1 MEKELDLMQ
10 LNIDKVNLLIEAL
23 PYIKALAGKTIVIKY
38 GGHSME
44 TQEVKKAVILDLIL
58 LKYVGMN
65 PVVVHGG
72 GPEINQLLS
81 KLQIESKYH
90 QGLRITDKETMD
102 IVQMVL
108 VGKVGQE
115 LVTLINHYGGKAIGL
130 SGKDGNTIVARK
142 KLVEGVDLGFVGD
155 VDTINPEPI
164 KSLIN
169 SGYIPVI
176 SPIGVGLDGQSYNIN
191 ADLIAGEIAKAL
203 KAEKLIMLT
212 DVEGIFLDP
221 TKPETLISALQVT
234 RAKRLIES
242 GAISS
247 GMIPKVEAC
256 IKALESGVNRTH
268 IIDGRQPHSML
279 LEIFTDSGIGTMV
292 VN

>member
-1 MEKELDLMQ
+1 MQ

-72 GPEINQLLS
+72 GPEINHLLS

-115 LVTLINHYGGKAIGL
+115 LVTLINHFGGKAIGL

-191 ADLIAGEIAKAL
+191 ADLIAGEVAKAL

>member
-1 MEKELDLMQ
+1 MQ